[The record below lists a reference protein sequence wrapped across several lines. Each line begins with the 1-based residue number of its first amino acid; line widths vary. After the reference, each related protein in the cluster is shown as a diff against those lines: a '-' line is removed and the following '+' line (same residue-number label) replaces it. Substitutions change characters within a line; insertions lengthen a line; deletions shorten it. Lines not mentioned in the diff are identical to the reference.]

1 MHVTHIR
8 YGTPGGFV
16 PLGVLIHPVHGARV
30 KEGDFADSAVLD
42 DLAGCMVTRLRLE
55 VLRDAPDEA
64 LGLVR
69 GLVLC
74 DEGAALRDVG
84 RDGLLAEDVLA
95 GGERL
100 ADHGGL
106 GGDREDDD
114 DAVDVGAGEEGV
126 ERLGGVLVVVD
137 VGLVGEAEGLLCG
150 LGKGGGALD

>member
-1 MHVTHIR
+1 MGTYIR
-8 YGTPGGFV
+8 HRSPRGVV
-16 PLGVLIHPVHGARV
+16 PL
-30 KEGDFADSAVLD
+30 AVLGD
-42 DLAGCMVTRLRLE
+42 VAHDSDIEGVELADPLADELSGNVVAGLDLP
-55 VLRDAPDEA
+55 VLGDAPHEA

-74 DEGAALRDVG
+74 DEGAALSDVG

-95 GGERL
+95 CGERL

-137 VGLVGEAEGLLCG
+137 VGLVREAEGLLCG

>member
-1 MHVTHIR
+1 MLVDPAVRTRI
-8 YGTPGGFV
+8 
-16 PLGVLIHPVHGARV
+16 
-30 KEGDFADSAVLD
+30 EVLD
-42 DLAGCMVTRLRLE
+42 LADLALTDDAASSLVRGLRLE

-74 DEGAALRDVG
+74 DEGAALCDVG

-150 LGKGGGALD
+150 VGKGGGALD